1 MNTTTNQTW
10 VDNLEKFLEGYGLP
24 TAIATII
31 AIVVIIGIPTLVQII
46 RLMSSAKDNTAYR
59 GIMLTRIASSTTYSK
74 SVAEEAEEIAKTVKE
89 LCDSLASCK
98 RLSDVQ
104 SVAKEYSTTI
114 ATEITEITSL
124 VDTGTTMQEEYGS
137 VPTKRALKEIEKAK
151 KKAEKESE

>member
-59 GIMLTRIASSTTYSK
+59 GIMLT
-74 SVAEEAEEIAKTVKE
+74 
-89 LCDSLASCK
+89 LSL
-98 RLSDVQ
+98 
-104 SVAKEYSTTI
+104 I
-114 ATEITEITSL
+114 HI
-124 VDTGTTMQEEYGS
+124 
-137 VPTKRALKEIEKAK
+137 
-151 KKAEKESE
+151 